1 MPTATS
7 ASVAVTPPCSTP
19 EPFSNSGR
27 IRHSIVTPSLCNR
40 TSLSPTSALNGIWFR
55 NCFSFSNVIK
65 RLFGPDAGLGA
76 RRYGRRSVG
85 RSPLLWTFLIQFR
98 RSKAAV
104 HRRAP
109 AQHAFARSHTGARRE
124 KAIRDNP
131 RSVVTGA
138 GRLWGTILGSSV
150 LFSLTTSG
158 TYKAEFGIN
167 SATGLCPCYLL
178 QASDGAIYGT
188 ANGGGPAGY
197 GLVFA
202 FDAGLP
208 VPKPQAGA
216 FQPTSGLGQ
225 QPVRGIGRV
234 QRRARDQCR

>member
-1 MPTATS
+1 MTGVQT
-7 ASVAVTPPCSTP
+7 C
-19 EPFSNSGR
+19 
-27 IRHSIVTPSLCNR
+27 
-40 TSLSPTSALNGIWFR
+40 ALPI
-55 NCFSFSNVIK
+55 
-65 RLFGPDAGLGA
+65 
-76 RRYGRRSVG
+76 
-85 RSPLLWTFLIQFR
+85 
-98 RSKAAV
+98 
-104 HRRAP
+104 
-109 AQHAFARSHTGARRE
+109 
-124 KAIRDNP
+124 
-131 RSVVTGA
+131 
-138 GRLWGTILGSSV
+138 WGTTLGSSV

-188 ANGGGPAGY
+188 ANGGGPADY

-234 QRRARDQCR
+234 QRHARDHCR